1 MFRLIYISTPKPE
14 IRQADVAGI
23 LDSSR
28 KNNSSIGITGLLI
41 QDHRRFMQYLEGEQ
55 SKVEETFARISSDP
69 RHFAVIPLKMGFIGR
84 RQFPDWAMASKQVG
98 RGNSLTDTVT
108 KLVHGCDRDVSAE
121 LLSFAA
127 ARDRA
132 A

>member
-14 IRQADVAGI
+14 IGQADVASI
-23 LDSSR
+23 LDASR
-28 KNNSSIGITGLLI
+28 KNNESNDVTGLLI
-41 QDHRRFMQYLEGEQ
+41 QDRRRFMQYLEGEQ
-55 SKVEETFARISSDP
+55 SKVEDTFARISADT
-69 RHFAVIPLKMGFIGR
+69 RHTAVFPLKMGYIGR
-84 RQFPDWAMASKQVG
+84 RQFPNWAMASKQVD
-98 RGNSLTDTVT
+98 REHSLEEAVS
-108 KLVHGCDRDVSAE
+108 KMVQNCDRDVSAE